1 MQQETDII
9 LTLPNCLPQ
18 DTNVMFK
25 MSPEELRQILW
36 SYITMSEVDETF
48 YCILEHG
55 DGGGGEGQVKTC
67 EYDNTD
73 LIVTASPEQC

>member
-1 MQQETDII
+1 
-9 LTLPNCLPQ
+9 
-18 DTNVMFK
+18 MFK

-55 DGGGGEGQVKTC
+55 DGGGGGQVKTYK
-67 EYDNTD
+67 YDNTD

>member
-25 MSPEELRQILW
+25 MSPEELRQLLW

-48 YCILEHG
+48 YCILEHCG
-55 DGGGGEGQVKTC
+55 EGEGQVRTY

-73 LIVTASPEQC
+73 LIVTAGPEQC